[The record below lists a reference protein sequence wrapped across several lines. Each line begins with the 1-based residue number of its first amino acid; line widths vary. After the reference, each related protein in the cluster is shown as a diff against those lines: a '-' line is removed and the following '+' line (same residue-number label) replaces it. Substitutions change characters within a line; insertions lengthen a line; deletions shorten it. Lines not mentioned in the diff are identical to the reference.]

1 MNKKGEVSLLLVGA
15 FCATLIIRAAVL
27 GQLAKP
33 EVKTPTK
40 HLDTLTSVGNKG
52 NFLNGQET
60 FK

>member
-27 GQLAKP
+27 GQLDKP
-33 EVKTPTK
+33 SVSPATK

-52 NFLNGQET
+52 NFVHGQESYR
-60 FK
+60 